1 MFFDHHHHN
10 PHEFSKQFKTCR
22 DFLNRRDRYRGH
34 RIVGGWASH
43 LRDNTICDE
52 MLIEEGAS
60 TMLLINARNAPRPFR
75 SASASRCTRNVA
87 EPLLIDQAARFIIY
101 YRVRRLVWETG
112 QDKYF
117 VNAWIKS
124 MVIYWL
130 DVIILSSC
138 RKIDRDSKVY
148 PRCVQTAAKVFGLS
162 YKGIF
167 DSRIFNL
174 DKFHRDTQFTR
185 FLLTFLFHIKF
196 KLTFGIFKLV
206 IYLIIIIMKLETFFE
221 KYLYR

>member
-1 MFFDHHHHN
+1 MSR
-10 PHEFSKQFKTCR
+10 FSQQKGQISRTSNRWGVSLSFTRQCDMR
-22 DFLNRRDRYRGH
+22 WNVNRR
-34 RIVGGWASH
+34 A
-43 LRDNTICDE
+43 
-52 MLIEEGAS
+52 EGAS

-148 PRCVQTAAKVFGLS
+148 PRCVQTAAKVFEYLTREFLIQEFLIS
-162 YKGIF
+162 INFIVIHSSQDFFLRFYFIL
-167 DSRIFNL
+167 NL
-174 DKFHRDTQFTR
+174 N
-185 FLLTFLFHIKF
+185 
-196 KLTFGIFKLV
+196 
-206 IYLIIIIMKLETFFE
+206 
-221 KYLYR
+221 

>member
-1 MFFDHHHHN
+1 MRWN
-10 PHEFSKQFKTCR
+10 V
-22 DFLNRRDRYRGH
+22 NRR
-34 RIVGGWASH
+34 A
-43 LRDNTICDE
+43 
-52 MLIEEGAS
+52 EGAS

>member
-1 MFFDHHHHN
+1 MLCSSIIIITIRTIFRN
-10 PHEFSKQFKTCR
+10 NLKLVEIFSTEGTDIEDIESLGGEPLIYETMR
-22 DFLNRRDRYRGH
+22 WNVNRR
-34 RIVGGWASH
+34 A
-43 LRDNTICDE
+43 
-52 MLIEEGAS
+52 EGAS

-148 PRCVQTAAKVFGLS
+148 PRCVQTAAKVFEYLTREFLIQEFLIS
-162 YKGIF
+162 INFIVIHSSQDFFLRFYFIL
-167 DSRIFNL
+167 NL
-174 DKFHRDTQFTR
+174 N
-185 FLLTFLFHIKF
+185 
-196 KLTFGIFKLV
+196 
-206 IYLIIIIMKLETFFE
+206 
-221 KYLYR
+221 

>member
-1 MFFDHHHHN
+1 MLCSSIIIIVIHYN
-10 PHEFSKQFKTCR
+10 PHDFSKQFKTCW
-22 DFLNRRDRYRGH
+22 DFPNRRNKYRGH
-34 RIVGGWASH
+34 RIVGGS
-43 LRDNTICDE
+43 LSFTRQCDE

-174 DKFHRDTQFTR
+174 VNKFHRDIQFTR
-185 FLLTFLFHIKF
+185 FLFLRFYFI
-196 KLTFGIFKLV
+196 LNLN
-206 IYLIIIIMKLETFFE
+206 
-221 KYLYR
+221 

>member
-1 MFFDHHHHN
+1 MLCSSIIIITIRTIFRN
-10 PHEFSKQFKTCR
+10 NLKLVEI
-22 DFLNRRDRYRGH
+22 FLIEGTDIEDIESLGGEPLIYETMRWNVNRR
-34 RIVGGWASH
+34 A
-43 LRDNTICDE
+43 
-52 MLIEEGAS
+52 EGAS

-148 PRCVQTAAKVFGLS
+148 PRCVQTAAKVFEYL
-162 YKGIF
+162 
-167 DSRIFNL
+167 
-174 DKFHRDTQFTR
+174 TR
-185 FLLTFLFHIKF
+185 EFLIQEFLISINFI
-196 KLTFGIFKLV
+196 V
-206 IYLIIIIMKLETFFE
+206 IYSSQDFFLRF
-221 KYLYR
+221 YFILNLN